1 MTLADRVVVIN
12 DFGGCTLNDWLWSA
26 AVDRL
31 MHHTFLP
38 VLPVAAILTFR
49 AILTLRPVLAILTLL
64 TILALREL
72 LAFRNFL
79 TIGIV
84 AVAVAIVHA
93 IIVIAVLI
101 VLILILIIALILDRR
116 LSLSRKND
124 SIIVL
129 GVLEIVFSHH
139 AVTGTLCIP
148 CKSGIF
154 FGDVLSIP
162 PDFDIGAVAL
172 VVTGQWVG
180 TFAAVIIVTASAHA
194 PILLYWPHTYLF
206 SENQGR

>member
-1 MTLADRVVVIN
+1 
-12 DFGGCTLNDWLWSA
+12 
-26 AVDRL
+26 
-31 MHHTFLP
+31 MHHTFRSILP
-38 VLPVAAILTFR
+38 ILPILPIAT
-49 AILTLRPVLAILTLL
+49 ILALGPVLAILTLL
-64 TILALREL
+64 TVLALREL
-72 LAFRNFL
+72 LAFRNLL

-84 AVAVAIVHA
+84 AVAVAVTVAIVHA
-93 IIVIAVLI
+93 IIIIAVLI

-148 CKSGIF
+148 CKSRIF